1 MKFIKITNQDGQ
13 ILYINTAF
21 ITDITTIRYMGE
33 DGIVIGWISGHGGMG
48 NGQRETLYGNRADQF
63 MVDFHTMHE

>member
-1 MKFIKITNQDGQ
+1 VKFIKTTNKDGQ

-21 ITDITTIRYMGE
+21 ITDISTIRYMGE

-48 NGQRETLYGNRADQF
+48 NGRRETLYGDKADQF